1 MQCDGTERRQL
12 LQGLL
17 CRTGE
22 YRADELAAEG
32 QPAAGRGAD
41 RGGGTGAA
49 GHRLSRARLVGRASP
64 GRGDRRRTSTRLAAR
79 GAGRIRFMTDAGGHD
94 RLTAMRILATLAF
107 AVAAACAR
115 SEEHTSE
122 LQSLMR
128 ISYAVFCLK
137 KKTITNKKK

>member
-1 MQCDGTERRQL
+1 MQCGGTERRQL

-94 RLTAMRILATLAF
+94 RMTALRILATLAF
-107 AVAAACAR
+107 EVAAACAVPGQAACEAPVPTVEPPNSHPNSPR
-115 SEEHTSE
+115 R
-122 LQSLMR
+122 QPPP
-128 ISYAVFCLK
+128 
-137 KKTITNKKK
+137 